1 MDTIQKSA
9 HIPVYGHTCNFEALY
24 IGIVKF
30 IFTGPASFVIFPTFH
45 KGECHGKL
53 PNRKLHDIARSR
65 YKLCFKQNMYHETP
79 GKMSALHE
87 GCAQN
92 HQQSVV

>member
-1 MDTIQKSA
+1 
-9 HIPVYGHTCNFEALY
+9 
-24 IGIVKF
+24 VKF
-30 IFTGPASFVIFPTFH
+30 IFTGPASFVIFPAFD

-53 PNRKLHDIARSR
+53 PNRKLHDVARMPGQGIQLVLQ
-65 YKLCFKQNMYHETP
+65 KNIYHVTP
-79 GKMSALHE
+79 EKMSALHE